1 MGQIL
6 NKQQN
11 EAVKLIGCPVLI
23 FAGAGSGKTRVL
35 TEKIAHLVDEVG
47 IPPEHILSVT
57 FTNKAASEMKE
68 RILSLIRCDVSKMTV
83 GTFHSVCASLLR
95 KHINILGYDNNF
107 TIYDQND
114 AKQAIKNVIK
124 SMDLDVKTFQPNKY
138 QYLISNLKNKMI
150 YPKDVLLKSDVYV
163 DEVLCDIYTEY
174 NKSLKEN
181 NAVDFDDLLLLPLEL
196 FEKEK
201 TLLNHYQKKF
211 QYVLVDEYQD
221 TNKPQFEFIYN
232 LSKNNNEI
240 TVVGD
245 DDQSIYAWRGADINN
260 ILNFSS
266 SFPNATTIKLEQ
278 NYRSTKTILDAAYN
292 VVSKNQH
299 RADKKLWTDNKDG
312 EPISINEFENENME
326 ASGVI
331 DDVLKNTQKNISL
344 NDMVLLYRTNSQS
357 RVIEDRLRRES
368 VPYHIVGGMKFY
380 DRKEIKDLL
389 AYLRYLINPKDSIS
403 FFRIVNFP
411 PRGIGKT
418 VTDKILKNIT
428 DTDQDL
434 SQTLDNLPDLNL
446 SEKQVQKVRDFLSI
460 IDSIKETIN
469 LTALD
474 TVERLIDEIKINDHY
489 TDKDNPEDYE
499 RLENIQELV
508 SSIAEFVERNDN
520 NSIEDFIEEVS
531 LLTDIDRW
539 NMNEQKLTLMTLHS
553 SKGLEFKN
561 VYILGAEEGLLPL
574 SHGDDDDDLEEER
587 RLFYVGVTRGIE
599 KVSISYANS
608 RRRFGSGP
616 MFSLRSSFIDSIP
629 EELCSYNSDS
639 KPSYKSKTLFSNRN
653 ESNKKTLSDKI
664 SEFAVHDMVQHKLY
678 GNGKITNIE
687 GIGDNSKITIQF
699 RGNIIKKFIKKYANL
714 KNIN

>member
-1 MGQIL
+1 MGQTL
-6 NKQQN
+6 NKHQE
-11 EAVKLIGCPVLI
+11 EAVKLIGRPVLI

-35 TEKIAHLVDEVG
+35 TEKIAYLVDQVG

-95 KHINILGYDNNF
+95 KHINILGYDNSF

-114 AKQAIKNVIK
+114 AKQAVKNVIN
-124 SMDLDVKTFQPNKY
+124 SMNLDLKTFQPNKY
-138 QYLISNLKNKMI
+138 QYLISNYKNKMI
-150 YPKDVLLKSDVYV
+150 SPEDVLIKSDVYV
-163 DEVLCDIYTEY
+163 DEILCEIYTEY
-174 NKSLKEN
+174 NKLLKEN
-181 NAVDFDDLLLLPLEL
+181 NAVDFDDLLLLPLDI
-196 FEKEK
+196 FKKEK
-201 TLLNHYQKKF
+201 SLLSHYQNKF

-260 ILNFSS
+260 ILNFSK
-266 SFPNATTIKLEQ
+266 SFPNASTVKLEQ
-278 NYRSTKTILDAAYN
+278 NYRSTKTILDAAYH

-299 RADKKLWTDNKDG
+299 RADKKLWTDNDMG
-312 EPISINEFENENME
+312 DPIDINEFENENKE
-326 ASGVI
+326 ARGVI
-331 DDVLKNTQKNISL
+331 DDVLKLTNKGTSL

-380 DRKEIKDLL
+380 DRKEIKDIL

-418 VTDKILKNIT
+418 VTDKILKNIANTSSDLPLTLNELSSLGLSDKQHKKVT
-428 DTDQDL
+428 DFIEIMQ
-434 SQTLDNLPDLNL
+434 
-446 SEKQVQKVRDFLSI
+446 R
-460 IDSIKETIN
+460 IKATTK
-469 LTALD
+469 LTALE
-474 TVERLIDEIKINDHY
+474 TVESLIDEIKIVDYY
-489 TDKDNPEDYE
+489 TNKDNPEDYE

-508 SSIAEFVERNDN
+508 SSISDFSDRNEN
-520 NSIEDFIEEVS
+520 NSIEEFIEEVS

-539 NMNEQKLTLMTLHS
+539 NVNEQKLTLMTLHS

-574 SHGDDDDDLEEER
+574 SHSNDDDDLEEER

-616 MFSLRSSFIDSIP
+616 MFSMRSSFIDAIP
-629 EELCSYNSDS
+629 SELCSLNNSS
-639 KPSYKSKTLFSNRN
+639 ATVSSYGSSLTGKSKVK
-653 ESNKKTLSDKI
+653 KKTSLSVDT
-664 SEFAVHDMVQHKLY
+664 EFKVNDMVEHKLY
-678 GNGKITNIE
+678 GNGRITDIQ
-687 GIGDNSKITIQF
+687 GIGENSKITINF
-699 RGNIIKKFIKKYANL
+699 RGNVIKKFIKKYANL

>member
-1 MGQIL
+1 M
-6 NKQQN
+6 
-11 EAVKLIGCPVLI
+11 
-23 FAGAGSGKTRVL
+23 
-35 TEKIAHLVDEVG
+35 
-47 IPPEHILSVT
+47 
-57 FTNKAASEMKE
+57 
-68 RILSLIRCDVSKMTV
+68 
-83 GTFHSVCASLLR
+83 
-95 KHINILGYDNNF
+95 
-107 TIYDQND
+107 
-114 AKQAIKNVIK
+114 
-124 SMDLDVKTFQPNKY
+124 
-138 QYLISNLKNKMI
+138 
-150 YPKDVLLKSDVYV
+150 
-163 DEVLCDIYTEY
+163 
-174 NKSLKEN
+174 
-181 NAVDFDDLLLLPLEL
+181 
-196 FEKEK
+196 
-201 TLLNHYQKKF
+201 
-211 QYVLVDEYQD
+211 
-221 TNKPQFEFIYN
+221 
-232 LSKNNNEI
+232 
-240 TVVGD
+240 
-245 DDQSIYAWRGADINN
+245 
-260 ILNFSS
+260 
-266 SFPNATTIKLEQ
+266 EQ

-639 KPSYKSKTLFSNRN
+639 KPSYKSKALFSNRN
-653 ESNKKTLSDKI
+653 RK
-664 SEFAVHDMVQHKLY
+664 
-678 GNGKITNIE
+678 
-687 GIGDNSKITIQF
+687 
-699 RGNIIKKFIKKYANL
+699 
-714 KNIN
+714 

>member
-1 MGQIL
+1 MGQTL
-6 NKQQN
+6 NKQQ
-11 EAVKLIGCPVLI
+11 EKAVKLIGKPVLI

-35 TEKIAHLVDEVG
+35 TEKIAYLVDQVG

-95 KHINILGYDNNF
+95 KHINILGYDNSF

-114 AKQAIKNVIK
+114 AKQAVKNVIT
-124 SMDLDVKTFQPNKY
+124 SMSLDVKTFQPNKY
-138 QYLISNLKNKMI
+138 QYLISNLKNKMMS
-150 YPKDVLLKSDVYV
+150 PEDVLLKSDVYV
-163 DEVLCDIYTEY
+163 DEILCDIYTEY
-174 NKSLKEN
+174 NKLLKEN
-181 NAVDFDDLLLLPLEL
+181 NAVDFDDLLLLPIEL
-196 FEKEK
+196 FKKEK
-201 TLLNHYQKKF
+201 SLLSHYQNKF

-221 TNKPQFEFIYN
+221 TNKPQFEFIYS

-260 ILNFSS
+260 ILNFSK
-266 SFPNATTIKLEQ
+266 SFPNASTVKLEQ
-278 NYRSTKTILDAAYN
+278 NYRSTKTILDAAYH

-299 RADKKLWTDNKDG
+299 RADKKLWTDNDVG
-312 EPISINEFENENME
+312 EPIHINEFENENKE
-326 ASGVI
+326 ASGVV
-331 DDVLKNTQKNISL
+331 DDVLESAGKDVSL

-380 DRKEIKDLL
+380 DRKEIKDIL
-389 AYLRYLINPKDSIS
+389 AYLRYLINPKDSIA

-411 PRGIGKT
+411 PRGIGKS
-418 VTDKILKNIT
+418 VTDKILKNISNT
-428 DTDQDL
+428 ESDL
-434 SQTLDNLPDLNL
+434 PQTLAELGTLGL
-446 SEKQVQKVRDFLSI
+446 SPKQIEKVTDFI
-460 IDSIKETIN
+460 NMIERIKSTTE
-469 LTALD
+469 LTALE
-474 TVERLIDEIKINDHY
+474 TVETLISEIEVTDYY
-489 TDKDNPEDYE
+489 TNKDNPEDYE
-499 RLENIQELV
+499 RVENIQELV
-508 SSIAEFVERNDN
+508 SSISDFTDRNES
-520 NSIEDFIEEVS
+520 NSIEEFIEEVS

-539 NMNEQKLTLMTLHS
+539 NVNEQKLTLMTLHS

-599 KVSISYANS
+599 KVSISYANT

-616 MFSLRSSFIDSIP
+616 MFSLRSSFIDAIP
-629 EELCSYNSDS
+629 EELC
-639 KPSYKSKTLFSNRN
+639 LL
-653 ESNKKTLSDKI
+653 SNKTTSTSSYMPSFNSKNRIKKKSTLTPDT
-664 SEFAVHDMVQHKLY
+664 EFKVSDMVEHKLY
-678 GNGKITNIE
+678 GKGRITDVQGVGE
-687 GIGDNSKITIQF
+687 NSKITIKF
-699 RGNIIKKFIKKYANL
+699 RGNVVKKFIKKYANL